1 MSGRRTL
8 SGGAALV
15 LFAVGAIGGLIGDA
29 AHVQTGATEYLS
41 DAVPFIWESALW
53 FPLAV
58 GLATVAT
65 GFLRVLLAP
74 VEPIP
79 GIETDGDR
87 LREAAMGIAAVLAIY
102 AVTAIVSDEPEG
114 AATTLTVML
123 AVLCVARFASGPA
136 ALACAASAALLGPV
150 AEIVLVELDAARY
163 GVSADGLFGVA
174 VWLVPLYFAFGAV
187 VSRLTELLV
196 GRSASGAA

>member
-1 MSGRRTL
+1 VNARI
-8 SGGAALV
+8 ALA
-15 LFAVGAIGGLIGDA
+15 LFAIGAVGGLIGDA
-29 AHVQTGATEYLS
+29 AHVQTGATTYLS
-41 DAVPFIWESALW
+41 DAFPFVWESAIW
-53 FPLAV
+53 FPVAV
-58 GLATVAT
+58 GIATVAT
-65 GFLRVLLAP
+65 GLVRVTLAP

-114 AATTLTVML
+114 PATTLTVML
-123 AVLCVARFASGPA
+123 AVLCTARFASGPA
-136 ALACAASAALLGPV
+136 ALVCAASAAVLGPV

-196 GRSASGAA
+196 GRSALDPAPPPD